1 MDVVLFD
8 KIELPVLIPE
18 DIIESQKALSKKP
31 KRMTRAERGAAAAA
45 KAAAAAQMNADP
57 RFPDSPLSAT
67 MKTNSNRMSPAGR
80 SFRGGNTTSRLAA
93 LQMSGQ

>member
-45 KAAAAAQMNADP
+45 KAAAAA
-57 RFPDSPLSAT
+57 
-67 MKTNSNRMSPAGR
+67 
-80 SFRGGNTTSRLAA
+80 
-93 LQMSGQ
+93 